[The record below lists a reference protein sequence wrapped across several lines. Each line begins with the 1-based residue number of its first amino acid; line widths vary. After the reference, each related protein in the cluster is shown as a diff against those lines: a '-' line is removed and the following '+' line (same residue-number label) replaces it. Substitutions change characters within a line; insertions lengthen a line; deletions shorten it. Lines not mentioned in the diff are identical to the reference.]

1 MPNPILPGWYADPEI
16 HFFED
21 QFWIYPTTSLDSW
34 KQTFFEA
41 FSSPDLV
48 NWTNRGRILDFAD
61 VLWSTQYAAWAPSCA
76 FSRGQYYFYFSA
88 GDGAGIGV
96 AHSDSPSGPF
106 SDALGHPLVGFYPHG
121 AQPIDAH
128 CFQDDDGQNYLYFGG
143 HGQCVVARLA
153 PTMRAFNTDFRCI
166 TPRPQYVEGPFC
178 IKRNGLYYLMWS
190 EGGWTDSTYSAA
202 YGISESPW
210 GPFEYQ
216 GAILSNDE
224 NIATGAGHHSVLQL
238 PGSDDWVICYHRRP
252 LDETDGNHR
261 VTCLEPLHFN
271 ADGTIAPVTLSHAG
285 VAPWNSK

>member
-16 HFFED
+16 HVFED
-21 QFWIYPTTSLDSW
+21 RFWIYPTTSIEFAE
-34 KQTFFEA
+34 QTYFEA

-48 NWTNRGRILDFAD
+48 NWSNEGRILDLD
-61 VLWSTQYAAWAPSCA
+61 DIPWSTQFAAWAPSVGFA
-76 FSRGQYYFYFSA
+76 NGIYYCYFSA

-96 AHSDSPSGPF
+96 ATGTSPRGPF
-106 SDALGHPLVGFYPHG
+106 RDALGIPLVGRYPHG

-128 CFQDDDGQNYLYFGG
+128 CFQDNDGRNYLYFGG
-143 HGQCVVARLA
+143 HGQCVVARLT

-166 TPRPQYVEGPFC
+166 TPRKEYVEGPFC

-190 EGGWTDSTYSAA
+190 EGGWGDSTYCAA

-216 GAILSNDE
+216 GPILQNDE
-224 NIATGAGHHSVLQL
+224 SVARAAGHHSVLQL
-238 PGSDDWVICYHRRP
+238 PHSDDWVICYHRRP
-252 LDETDGNHR
+252 LEETNHNHR

-271 ADGTIAPVTLSHAG
+271 TDGTIQPVRLSHVGVTLPA
-285 VAPWNSK
+285 A